1 MTKKASLM
9 KTAALS
15 LVMLGL
21 LSGCASVSL
30 DDDPASKKAVAPVSS
45 VDVGAAKSSAVDQP
59 SSGIAGLT
67 AEELKLAGYSM
78 AGESSIFF
86 EFDSMTIG
94 NQYQV
99 LLEQTTKF
107 MKSNAQRALRVEGN
121 TDERGTTEYNLA
133 LGQRRAEAV
142 RQALGLLGADDKR
155 IEAISNGEEKP
166 RSTDRTE
173 NGFSQNRRADLFL
186 K

>member
-30 DDDPASKKAVAPVSS
+30 DDDPAGKKAAAPVSS

-78 AGESSIFF
+78 AGETSIFF

>member
-1 MTKKASLM
+1 
-9 KTAALS
+9 
-15 LVMLGL
+15 MLGL

-30 DDDPASKKAVAPVSS
+30 DDDPTGKRAAAPVSS
-45 VDVGAAKSSAVDQP
+45 VDVGAAKSSAVGQP

-78 AGESSIFF
+78 AGETSIFF
-86 EFDSMTIG
+86 EFDSMAIG
-94 NQYQV
+94 NRYQV
-99 LLEQTTKF
+99 LLEQTAKF
-107 MKSNAQRALRVEGN
+107 MKSNAQRGLRVEGN

>member
-1 MTKKASLM
+1 M

-15 LVMLGL
+15 FLMLGL
-21 LSGCASVSL
+21 LSGCAGVSL
-30 DDDPASKKAVAPVSS
+30 DDDPASKKSAAAPVSS
-45 VDVGAAKSSAVDQP
+45 VEVGAAKSSAVDQP
-59 SSGIAGLT
+59 VSGIAGLT

-78 AGESSIFF
+78 AGETSIFF
-86 EFDSMTIG
+86 EFDSMAIG

-107 MKSNAQRALRVEGN
+107 MKSNAQRSLRVEGN
-121 TDERGTTEYNLA
+121 TDERGTAEYNLA

-155 IEAISNGEEKP
+155 IEAVSNGEEKP
-166 RSTDRTE
+166 RSTDRSET
-173 NGFSQNRRADLFL
+173 GYSQNRRADLFL

>member
-1 MTKKASLM
+1 
-9 KTAALS
+9 
-15 LVMLGL
+15 MLGL

>member
-15 LVMLGL
+15 LVMFGL

-30 DDDPASKKAVAPVSS
+30 DDDPASKKAAAPVSS

-78 AGESSIFF
+78 AGETSIFF
-86 EFDSMTIG
+86 EFDSMAIG

-107 MKSNAQRALRVEGN
+107 MKSNAQRSLRVEGN

-166 RSTDRTE
+166 RSNDRTE
-173 NGFSQNRRADLFL
+173 NGFSQNRRADLIL

>member
-1 MTKKASLM
+1 
-9 KTAALS
+9 
-15 LVMLGL
+15 MLGL

-30 DDDPASKKAVAPVSS
+30 DDDPAGKKAAAPVSS

-59 SSGIAGLT
+59 TSGIAGLT

-78 AGESSIFF
+78 AGETSIFF
-86 EFDSMTIG
+86 EFDSMAIG
-94 NQYQV
+94 QQYQV

-107 MKSNAQRALRVEGN
+107 MKSNAQRGLRVEGN

-142 RQALGLLGADDKR
+142 RQSLRLLGADDKR

-173 NGFSQNRRADLFL
+173 NGFGQNRRADLFL